1 MPECVKSAFAKF
13 DRQGA
18 GLIDRAA
25 LSRVLCEI
33 AAPVLSQAQVE
44 ILLQQVLGDAPGPV
58 AYLAFIDA
66 VFALTPG
73 DSHLEASK
81 WFESFRT
88 V

>member
-1 MPECVKSAFAKF
+1 MRSW
-13 DRQGA
+13 DM
-18 GLIDRAA
+18 
-25 LSRVLCEI
+25 LCKRHNRE
-33 AAPVLSQAQVE
+33 AQTY
-44 ILLQQVLGDAPGPV
+44 AGPV